1 MEEDKWLK
9 GLVDDTKSNVMRAI
23 GDAPEEEIST
33 PRGGSIVN
41 EN

>member
-9 GLVDDTKSNVMRAI
+9 GLVDDTKSNIMRAI
-23 GDAPEEEIST
+23 GDAPEEDNNT
-33 PRGGSIVN
+33 PRSGTIVI